1 MKIPHYLHRAP
12 SGVWH
17 YRQRLPRDL
26 AAMLDQQAIKRSL
39 HTCDLRSAQRAA
51 FDLSGRYALIFAAA
65 RQGRGMNGK
74 HWDDDAVAAMM
85 RNINEAAPDGVSRW
99 KVNGPGGWSVETT
112 TGTPEDH
119 EGAREV
125 AKEMFQR
132 YAELAHAAPVS
143 SPVEPKPRGPSI
155 SELVKVP
162 IKAGVAAEAF
172 LKSIAPGKDKQGQAT
187 GALPKTHTLKAAA
200 VNGFVSHYGERKPLD
215 AAGRYQ
221 IGGWVDALRA
231 SDLATP
237 TIVNKLSYLGGF
249 FTWAAARD
257 HYPSFR
263 KEENPAKGHI
273 VFTKS
278 EKRKRRALG
287 FKAFTAEQVQKL
299 YAPVAIE
306 RLSEAARWGALIGL
320 YTGARVSEVGQ
331 LALADFA
338 TVDGLP
344 CFSYTE
350 EGEGQSV
357 KNDDSGRTIPIHP
370 DLLALGL
377 MERVE
382 RLRKAGEKRLFPG
395 VKMDGVN
402 GAGNWLSKAFS
413 KHIERAQF
421 PKLAKGRYGFHS
433 LRKGAVETM
442 KAAKVPLEWRCAYVG
457 HDLEEEHVE
466 AYSGEYGPAQMLE
479 AVAPGLNWKLN
490 LDGLRVLLRHVS

>member
-65 RQGRGMNGK
+65 RQGQGMGGK
-74 HWDDDAVAAMM
+74 HWDDEAVAAMM
-85 RNINEAAPDGVSRW
+85 RNISEAAPGGVSRW

-112 TGTPEDH
+112 TGTREDH
-119 EGAREV
+119 EQAREV
-125 AKEMFQR
+125 AKELFKSR
-132 YAELAHAAPVS
+132 AELAQAAPVS
-143 SPVEPKPRGPSI
+143 APGEPRPRGPSI

-162 IKAGVAAEAF
+162 IKAGEAAEAF

-187 GALPKTHTLKAAA
+187 GARPKTHTIKAAA
-200 VNGFVSHYGERKPLD
+200 VNGFVSHYGARKPLD

-231 SDLATP
+231 SGLVTS
-237 TIVNKLSYLGGF
+237 TITNKLSYLGEF

-257 HYPSFR
+257 HYPAFKKDDR
-263 KEENPAKGHI
+263 PTKGHI
-273 VFTKS
+273 VNSPS
-278 EKRKRRALG
+278 EKRKRRAMG
-287 FKAFTAEQVQKL
+287 FKSYTIEQVQKL
-299 YAPVAIE
+299 YTPEALTK
-306 RLSEAARWGALIGL
+306 LSEAARWGALIGL
-320 YTGARVSEVGQ
+320 YTGARVAEVGQ
-331 LALADFA
+331 LALVDFT
-338 TVDGLP
+338 TVEGVP
-344 CFSYTE
+344 CLTITGD
-350 EGEGQSV
+350 GEGQSI

-382 RLRKAGEKRLFPG
+382 RLREAGEKRLFPG

-413 KHIERAQF
+413 KHILRAQF
-421 PKLAKGRYGFHS
+421 PKLDKGRYGFHS
-433 LRKGAVETM
+433 LRKTAVETM

-457 HDLEEEHVE
+457 HNLEEEHVE

-479 AVAPGLNWKLN
+479 AVAPGLSWKLD
-490 LDGLRVLLRHVS
+490 LDGLRRVLHE

>member
-26 AAMLDQQAIKRSL
+26 AAVLKQQAIKRSL
-39 HTCDLRSAQRAA
+39 HTYDLRSAQRAA
-51 FDLSGRYALIFAAA
+51 FNLSGRYALFFAAV
-65 RQGRGMNGK
+65 RQGQSMSGK

-85 RNINEAAPDGVSRW
+85 RNINEAAPGGVSTW

-112 TGTPEDH
+112 TGTREDH
-119 EGAREV
+119 EQAREV
-125 AKEMFQR
+125 AKELFKNR
-132 YAELAHAAPVS
+132 AELAQAAPVS

-187 GALPKTHTLKAAA
+187 GTLLKTHSIKATA
-200 VNGFVSHYGERKPLD
+200 VNGFVSHFGARNPLD
-215 AAGRYQ
+215 AVGRYQ
-221 IGGWVDALRA
+221 IGAWVDALRA
-231 SDLATP
+231 SGLATP

-249 FTWAAARD
+249 LAWAAARD
-257 HYPSFR
+257 HYPAFK
-263 KEENPAKGHI
+263 KEENPAKGH
-273 VFTKS
+273 VVYPKS
-278 EKRKRRALG
+278 EKRKRRAMG
-287 FKAFTAEQVQKL
+287 FKSYTIEQVQTL
-299 YAPVAIE
+299 YTPEALT

-320 YTGARVSEVGQ
+320 YTGARVAEVGQ
-331 LALADFA
+331 LALVDF
-338 TVDGLP
+338 TTIDGVP
-344 CFSYTE
+344 CLTITGD
-350 EGEGQSV
+350 GEGQSI
-357 KNDDSGRTIPIHP
+357 KNDDSGRKIPIHP

-382 RLRKAGEKRLFPG
+382 TLRKAGEKRLFPG

-433 LRKGAVETM
+433 LRKTAVETM

-466 AYSGEYGPAQMLE
+466 AYSGDYGPGQMLE
-479 AVAPGLNWKLN
+479 AVAAGLRWNLN
-490 LDGLRVLLRHVS
+490 LEGLRGLLKT